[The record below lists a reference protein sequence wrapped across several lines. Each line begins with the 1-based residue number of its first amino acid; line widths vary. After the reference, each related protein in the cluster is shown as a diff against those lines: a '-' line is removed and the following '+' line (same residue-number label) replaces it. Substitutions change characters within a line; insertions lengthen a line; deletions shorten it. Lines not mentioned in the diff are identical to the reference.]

1 MQNYRTLA
9 LNLTGITIILAA
21 IIGLPNAVSSVSP
34 AQESPNNQNSIF
46 LPMVAQSG
54 DATSNN
60 NTNAT
65 PTASPTVS
73 PTATS
78 TATPDPAETLSN
90 WWVPNEHLLLWK
102 PTTVAANM
110 NNQVPNQWTLEYDIL
125 NLAGLVNNGK
135 EASADAI
142 LESFRANPAI
152 DIVEPNY
159 IYTSTQVTA
168 ERAPSEFIPNDP
180 RQNEQFAWELLQAYD
195 AWDVT
200 QGDASTVIAVI
211 DTGVDLDHPDLAD
224 KLVDGFDFV
233 DRDNQ
238 PDDGNLHGTH
248 VAGTAAALTNNALD
262 GAGACPNCSI
272 MPVRALNDE
281 GSGNLA
287 DIAAAIV
294 FAANNNADVINMSL
308 GAPARSF
315 ILEQAVDRAFQN
327 GAFLTCAAGNENS
340 GVPSF
345 PAAFDNC
352 VSVAATTNIDQRS
365 GFSNFGDTV
374 ELAAPGSAILST
386 SPGGQMTTLDGT
398 SMASPHVAGLAG
410 LLSSLGLSN
419 TEIRTRLC
427 ETADAIPGT
436 GQFWQ
441 CGRINMLKAVDP
453 NAGSEPTVTPPAAT
467 PTDTPT
473 ATPSPTSTPTASPTA
488 TTPPTVE
495 PNETLDP
502 YGNDPIQDGGFENG
516 DGWTY
521 SDPAIRATAWPIS
534 GQYSAALG
542 GESGSDDVIEQ
553 TVTVPASGQL
563 SYAWLAAASY
573 GGYSSVSRADRL
585 VLEVELADGSN
596 AAFTL
601 AHPPREEGWRTPTV
615 DLSEFAGQSVTLRFR
630 VQINSGSSTTF
641 VVDDVELK

>member
-1 MQNYRTLA
+1 MKNYPTLA

-21 IIGLPNAVSSVSP
+21 IIGLPQAVSSVSP
-34 AQESPNNQNSIF
+34 AQESPDNQNSVF

-60 NTNAT
+60 TNAT
-65 PTASPTVS
+65 PTVA
-73 PTATS
+73 PTATP
-78 TATPDPAETLSN
+78 TATPDPAETLSS
-90 WWVPNEHLLLWK
+90 WWIPNEHLLLWK
-102 PTTVAANM
+102 PTPVAAANTVT
-110 NNQVPNQWTLEYDIL
+110 QAPNQWALEYDIL
-125 NLAGLVNNGK
+125 NLAGLVDNGK

-159 IYTSTQVTA
+159 VYTSTQVTA
-168 ERAPSEFIPNDP
+168 ESAPNAFIPNDP
-180 RQNEQFAWELLQAYD
+180 RQDEQFAWELLQAYD

-211 DTGVDLDHPDLAD
+211 DTGVDLDHPDLVN
-224 KLVDGFDFV
+224 KLVPGFDFV

-238 PDDGNLHGTH
+238 PDDGNGHGSH
-248 VAGTAAALTNNALD
+248 VAGTAAASTDNALD
-262 GAGACPNCSI
+262 GAGACPNCAI

-308 GAPARSF
+308 GAPARSV

-327 GAFLTCAAGNENS
+327 GVFLTCAAGNENS
-340 GVPSF
+340 GAPSF

-352 VSVAATTNIDQRS
+352 VSVASTTNTDQRS

-374 ELAAPGSAILST
+374 ELAAPGSNILST
-386 SPGGQMTTLDGT
+386 ALGGQTTTLNGT

-410 LLSSLGLSN
+410 LLSSQGLSN

-427 ETADAIPGT
+427 ETADPITGT

-467 PTDTPT
+467 PTNTPT

-488 TTPPTVE
+488 TTPPTAE
-495 PNETLDP
+495 PGETPNP
-502 YGNDPIQDGGFENG
+502 YDDDPIQDGGFEIGN
-516 DGWTY
+516 GWTY
-521 SDPAIRATAWPIS
+521 SDPAIRTTAWPIS

-542 GESGSDDVIEQ
+542 GESNSADVIEQ
-553 TVTVPASGQL
+553 TVIVPADGQL

-573 GGYSSVSRADRL
+573 GGYSSVNRGDRL
-585 VLEVELADGSN
+585 VLEVELEDGSN

-601 AHPPREEGWRTPTV
+601 AHPPREEGWRNLTV
-615 DLSEFAGQSVTLRFR
+615 DLSEFAGQSVTLRFQ

-641 VVDDVELK
+641 IVDDVELK